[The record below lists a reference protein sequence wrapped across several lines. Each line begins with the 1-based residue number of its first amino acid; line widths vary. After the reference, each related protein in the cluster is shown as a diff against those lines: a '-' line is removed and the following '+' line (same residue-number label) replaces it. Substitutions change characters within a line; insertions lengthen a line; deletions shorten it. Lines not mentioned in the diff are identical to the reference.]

1 MLFIRSI
8 LGGFA
13 DFAPY
18 KEQTM
23 DIWTLGE
30 AVRKAR
36 QEMGLTQK
44 DLATRAEVS
53 RGRVEGLENE
63 RLGDIG
69 LMTLVKILEIL
80 QLDLAL
86 TTLNRQRPTL
96 DDLQR

>member
-1 MLFIRSI
+1 
-8 LGGFA
+8 
-13 DFAPY
+13 
-18 KEQTM
+18 M

-36 QEMGLTQK
+36 KKLGLTQK
-44 DLATRAEVS
+44 ELADRAEVS

-69 LMTLVKILEIL
+69 LRTLLKILEIL

-86 TTLNRQRPTL
+86 TTLNRQRPTQ
-96 DDLQR
+96 DDLQRENEEEDARLAAKRR

>member
-1 MLFIRSI
+1 
-8 LGGFA
+8 
-13 DFAPY
+13 
-18 KEQTM
+18 M

-36 QEMGLTQK
+36 KELGLTQK
-44 DLATRAEVS
+44 ELAARAEVS

-69 LMTLVKILEIL
+69 LMTVLKILEIL

-96 DDLQR
+96 DDLQRENEEEDRRAAKRR

>member
-1 MLFIRSI
+1 
-8 LGGFA
+8 
-13 DFAPY
+13 
-18 KEQTM
+18 M

-36 QEMGLTQK
+36 KELGLTQK
-44 DLATRAEVS
+44 ELADRAEVS

-63 RLGDIG
+63 RLADIG
-69 LMTLVKILEIL
+69 LMTLLKILEIL

-96 DDLQR
+96 DDLQRENEEEDARLAAKRR